1 MHFEVSNNNKKYN
14 FGTAKGNL
22 ILNLLSTVEPNNGRM
37 LYEVALLL
45 DDKDVTAT
53 YFENWPHINF
63 NLNNYNPMSADGN
76 WIYIPKEGD
85 HFLINSQT
93 LDKSILPYLS
103 FSAASFIG
111 NYFIDSFLIILSYDE
126 VIQKDLITKT
136 TKNIKKP
143 SDNLYFL
150 SIQFEN
156 NDSAILTLGDGSQK
170 LVKLD
175 TLEYQ

>member
-1 MHFEVSNNNKKYN
+1 MNFEVLDINKKYS
-14 FGTAKGNL
+14 FRTIKGILSL
-22 ILNLLSTVEPNNGRM
+22 ILLSSVEPNNGRM
-37 LYEVALLL
+37 LYEVSLML

-103 FSAASFIG
+103 FSAATFIG
-111 NYFIDSFLIILSYDE
+111 NYFIDNSLIVLSYDE
-126 VIQKDLITKT
+126 VIQKDLINKT
-136 TKNIKKP
+136 TKKIKKP
-143 SDNLYFL
+143 SNNLSFQ

-156 NDSAILTLGDGSQK
+156 NNTAKLMFSDGSQK
-170 LVKLD
+170 SVDLD